1 MSDRVINPL
10 TGRMIL
16 KTGSI
21 FKKLLKKYDFLN
33 NEFVLKKTKE
43 NKTSFDE
50 KTKQLVKE
58 YSSKEAKRKY
68 DLETKNILNDEVKA
82 INFKEQL
89 ENEIKEINRL
99 HNELEKLKAQFIM
112 SLQIDLQSKI
122 LTNAT
127 NKKTRDLAYEYTGL
141 GIRKHYLI

>member
-1 MSDRVINPL
+1 M
-10 TGRMIL
+10 
-16 KTGSI
+16 
-21 FKKLLKKYDFLN
+21 
-33 NEFVLKKTKE
+33 
-43 NKTSFDE
+43 
-50 KTKQLVKE
+50 VKE

-112 SLQIDLQSKI
+112 SLPIDLQSKI
-122 LTNAT
+122 FIWKWNTN
-127 NKKTRDLAYEYTGL
+127 NKNELSLFTAKKKNNKILEFAAA
-141 GIRKHYLI
+141 GIINQVGYFLP